1 MILGDP
7 HPCLLPLFHFQGGGS
22 LSPLF
27 YICLRN
33 FRVGGGPHPYILPLF
48 NVQGVVG
55 DIRSPTFNHCSV
67 SREGN
72 PPLYSIYVPFPWSL
86 SLVFYLCS
94 LSRLVV
100 PLYSWLFRLLILIK
114 HELPCDKT
122 NIVTQRCPGS
132 KSYSHR
138 LPAFKRFNGKLKLR
152 S

>member
-1 MILGDP
+1 MSAQFSG
-7 HPCLLPLFHFQGGGS
+7 
-22 LSPLF
+22 
-27 YICLRN
+27 
-33 FRVGGGPHPYILPLF
+33 GGGPHPYILPLF

-132 KSYSHR
+132 KSYSAVSSH
-138 LPAFKRFNGKLKLR
+138 LKADFLK
-152 S
+152 STYYFFLKIFSIQCKDDKTPKSINN

>member
-1 MILGDP
+1 MSAQFSGGGGVPIRTFYHCSMSRGWWGTSDPLHSTIVQCPGRETHPYILSM
-7 HPCLLPLFHFQGGGS
+7 FHFQGTG
-22 LSPLF
+22 
-27 YICLRN
+27 
-33 FRVGGGPHPYILPLF
+33 
-48 NVQGVVG
+48 
-55 DIRSPTFNHCSV
+55 
-67 SREGN
+67 
-72 PPLYSIYVPFPWSL
+72 SL

-138 LPAFKRFNGKLKLR
+138 LPAFKRFTGKLKLR